1 MYVCMCVC
9 VYVRIRIHTCKYVYM
24 SIHMYVSIYI
34 YITMYICTVYM
45 AIYTLRSQAAAP
57 RLAQVTS
64 SQKTRTTSPEPQ
76 PCICAKQP
84 TAPCPIPLLRDAA
97 SQFPS
102 PFHVQSTRA
111 EHCTWTWAGAEGGH
125 GLPRAGMGLCRRS
138 RCSQLRSDMKFGSGT
153 SNHQGFGPT
162 DPHPSGFCLPE
173 ST

>member
-9 VYVRIRIHTCKYVYM
+9 VYVRIRIHACKYVYM
-24 SIHMYVSIYI
+24 SIHVRVYI

-162 DPHPSGFCLPE
+162 DPHPSVFCLPE